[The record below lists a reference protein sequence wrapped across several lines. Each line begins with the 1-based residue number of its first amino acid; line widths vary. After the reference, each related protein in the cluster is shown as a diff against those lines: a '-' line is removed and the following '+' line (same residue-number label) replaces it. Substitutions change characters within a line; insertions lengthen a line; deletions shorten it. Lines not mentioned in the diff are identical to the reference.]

1 MDFFS
6 KLKNIILPKPYM
18 GRESA
23 KRNKVSL
30 VIDEIV
36 YAFEESIEQM
46 STERT
51 LMFHT
56 AYVVYVPHRNYRDLH
71 LAFGVATQEVVER
84 FNDILVEKLKK
95 NKDLRLKPICDSCC
109 FEIIPLKEAGEDI
122 PDADDPDSKVTYE
135 DIEEN
140 FVAVRSSLAPNNL
153 YDFSTID
160 EDDELKTNCSRPG
173 SLFQKVQKLKYK
185 AIIGLTPDGRGY
197 SYRINDDGFI
207 EQVSSNS
214 STDVSSGSDVI
225 ATLKSCDGVYFL
237 DNHNKKFAEFDI
249 SLTDMFFGGRSASP
263 MYQGKP
269 MVALDSETIQSPHF
283 EIRRDTDGGFYIR
296 PIGDVEVNQIPA
308 TRNKWTRL
316 SDKNTTIKLNGSI
329 EFVFNKK

>member
-1 MDFFS
+1 MDLVT
-6 KLKNIILPKPYM
+6 KLKNIILPKQYM
-18 GRESA
+18 GRLSS

-36 YAFEESIEQM
+36 CAFEESIEQM

-56 AYVVYVPHRNYRDLH
+56 AYVVYVPHSNFRDLH
-71 LAFGVATQEVVER
+71 LAFGVATQEAVER
-84 FNDILVEKLKK
+84 FNEILVERLKK
-95 NKDLRLKPICDSCC
+95 NRNLRMKPICDSWS
-109 FEIIPLKEAGEDI
+109 FDIISLKEEGSDI
-122 PDADDPDSKVTYE
+122 PDEDNPDSRVTYE
-135 DIEEN
+135 DLEEN
-140 FVAVRSSLAPNNL
+140 FVAVRSSFVPTEL
-153 YDFSTID
+153 YNFTALD
-160 EDDELKTNCSRPG
+160 EDAEVKTNRSKPNSKYENMQRLSIRAIAG
-173 SLFQKVQKLKYK
+173 LKPS
-185 AIIGLTPDGRGY
+185 GTGY
-197 SYRINDDGFI
+197 SYPISIEGVPVAPVNSALNND
-207 EQVSSNS
+207 EAL
-214 STDVSSGSDVI
+214 
-225 ATLKSCDGVYFL
+225 ATLKSCDGISFL
-237 DNHNKKFAEFDI
+237 DAHKNKYSIFDI
-249 SLTDMFFGGRSASP
+249 RLTDMFFGGRSASP

>member
-1 MDFFS
+1 MNFIS
-6 KLKNIILPKPYM
+6 KLKNIILPHPYM
-18 GRESA
+18 GKESS

-46 STERT
+46 START

-56 AYVVYVPHRNYRDLH
+56 AYVVYVPHSNYRDLH

-84 FNDILVEKLKK
+84 FNEILDKKIKK
-95 NKDLRLKPICDSCC
+95 NKGLRMKPICDSCC
-109 FEIIPLKEAGEDI
+109 FEIIPLKESGEDI

-135 DIEEN
+135 DLEEN
-140 FVAVRSSLAPNNL
+140 FVAVRSSLAPNTL

-197 SYRINDDGFI
+197 SYRIKDDGFI
-207 EQVSSNS
+207 EQFSSNS
-214 STDVSSGSDVI
+214 STNVSSGVI
-225 ATLKSCDGVYFL
+225 ATLKSCDGVSFL
-237 DNHNKKFAEFDI
+237 DHHKNKFAEFDI
-249 SLTDMFFGGRSASP
+249 TLTDMFFGGRLASP
-263 MYQGKP
+263 IYQGKP

-283 EIRRDTDGGFYIR
+283 EIRRDSDGVFYIR
-296 PIGDVEVNQIPA
+296 PIGDVKVNQIPA